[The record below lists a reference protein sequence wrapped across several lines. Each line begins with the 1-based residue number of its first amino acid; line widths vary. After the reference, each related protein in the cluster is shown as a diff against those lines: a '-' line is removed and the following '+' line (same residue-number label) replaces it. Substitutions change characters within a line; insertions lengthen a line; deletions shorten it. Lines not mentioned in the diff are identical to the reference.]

1 MVDFVG
7 LAVLVLLVVL
17 FGYLVRRAWGSKNA
31 ILKWVGLVLA
41 GLVTLLF
48 TLVLIG
54 AVIGTVKL
62 NQNYNADHP
71 VAEIKVAGTPEQ
83 VARGAKIA
91 QVCGCHLNQGKLP
104 LSGNDF
110 FGGPGGGPPLGT
122 LWARNLTPGG
132 ELKDWSDGEIIR
144 AVREGVHKN
153 GRSLII
159 MPAEVFR
166 SLSDDDVQALVAYL
180 RSQPAVTPDAPP
192 NNLNVLGAVVA
203 SGIMGNLLTVQPHI
217 SQPVIAPPE
226 GATAEY
232 GQYLVNIIG
241 CRQCHGANLAGGK
254 LGGGPPPGPN
264 LTSLVPTWSQEQFD
278 NTIHTGVDPTGHTLN
293 PEEMPWKEISVFATD
308 DDLKAIYAYLHGLP
322 TLPNNPKQ

>member
-41 GLVTLLF
+41 GLLTLLF

-54 AVIGTVKL
+54 AVTGTVKL
-62 NQNYNADHP
+62 NRNYNADHP
-71 VAEIKVAGTPEQ
+71 VAAVKVAGTPEQ
-83 VARGAKIA
+83 LARGEKIA
-91 QVCGCHLNQGKLP
+91 RICSCHLNQGNLP
-104 LSGNDF
+104 LSGNNF
-110 FGGPGGGPPLGT
+110 LGGPEGAPPIGT

-144 AVREGVHKN
+144 AIREGVHKN

-159 MPAEVFR
+159 MPAEIFHNM
-166 SLSDDDVQALVAYL
+166 SDADVQALVAYL

-192 NNLNVLGAVVA
+192 NNLNVLGSLLA
-203 SGIMGNLLTVQPHI
+203 SGLMGDIFTEQPHI
-217 SQPVIAPPE
+217 AQPVIAPPE

-232 GQYLVNIIG
+232 GQYLVSIIG
-241 CRQCHGANLAGGK
+241 CRQCHGENFAGGK
-254 LGGGPPPGPN
+254 EGGGPPPGPN
-264 LTSLVPTWSQEQFD
+264 LTALVPKWSQEQFD
-278 NTIHTGVDPTGHTLN
+278 NTIRTGVDPTGHTLN
-293 PEEMPWKEISVFATD
+293 AEQMPWKEISAFASD

-322 TLPNNPKQ
+322 TLPDNPKQ